1 MQRNTTL
8 TLEHIV
14 RPALRKPEGE
24 GKKSP
29 GLLLLHGRG
38 ADELDLMG
46 LADALDPRLTIVS
59 ARGPYRLGFGYTWYE
74 MPQIGYPDPVTMRE
88 SIGKLDKFIAEV
100 IEAYDIDPQRL
111 YLMGFSQGGI
121 MSAALAL
128 LMPVRFRGIII
139 HSSYVP
145 TTADLPLRPEAVRDL
160 PFFVAHGKHDGVISI
175 ALGRA
180 GSEYLREAGA
190 DLTYTEYPIGH
201 QISEESLYDL
211 TDWLTNQV
219 DNSENG

>member
-1 MQRNTTL
+1 
-8 TLEHIV
+8 
-14 RPALRKPEGE
+14 
-24 GKKSP
+24 
-29 GLLLLHGRG
+29 
-38 ADELDLMG
+38 MG

-59 ARGPYRLGFGYTWYE
+59 ARGPYRFGFGYTWYE
-74 MPQIGYPDPVTMRE
+74 MPRIGSPDPETIRE
-88 SIGKLDKFIAEV
+88 SIRKLDKFIPEF

-128 LMPVRFRGIII
+128 LMPGRFRGVVM

-145 TTADLPLRPEAVRDL
+145 TTADLPMQPEAVRGL
-160 PFFVAHGKHDGVISI
+160 PFFVAHGKHDGTIPV

-180 GSEYLREAGA
+180 GAEYLREAGA
-190 DLTYTEYPIGH
+190 GLTFIEYPIGH

-211 TDWLTNQV
+211 TEWLTGQV
-219 DNSENG
+219 ESDALLQ

>member
-1 MQRNTTL
+1 MMQRNTAL
-8 TLEHIV
+8 TLEHVV
-14 RPALRKPEGE
+14 RSAPREPGGDG
-24 GKKSP
+24 GKAP

-88 SIGKLDKFIAEV
+88 SIDKLDKFIGEI
-100 IEAYDIDPQRL
+100 IEDYNIDPRRL

-121 MSAALAL
+121 ISAALAL
-128 LMPVRFRGIII
+128 LMPGRFRGVVM

-145 TTADLPLRPEAVRDL
+145 TTADLPLQAEAVHGL
-160 PFFVAHGKHDGVISI
+160 PFFVAHGKYDGVISI
-175 ALGRA
+175 NMGRDGA
-180 GSEYLREAGA
+180 EYLREAGA
-190 DLTYTEYPIGH
+190 DLTYIEYPIAH

-211 TDWLTNQV
+211 TDWLTNQIGA
-219 DNSENG
+219 SE